1 LALCLLAVTSIV
13 DALPNGCMERR
24 GDEHIYVVVIWASLQ
39 NSQFPARS
47 RKKNS
52 QLPSSGAEDSCERK
66 ETRWREAKM
75 EW

>member
-39 NSQFPARS
+39 NSQ
-47 RKKNS
+47 
-52 QLPSSGAEDSCERK
+52 LPSSGAEDSCERK